1 MPARLAGMGRLV
13 ASAPFIIEL
22 VSLGIASSMTT
33 RSEARLGHVP
43 HFDVTTLDGRRVRY
57 EEIWQRRNLVLVIVP
72 PHERE
77 AAARYALELQA
88 HRDELEQAETTVVV
102 TADAVP
108 VQQGAEQGVVP
119 SGWFARMSINR
130 RVAGARNAR
139 RQRTSRLE

>member
-1 MPARLAGMGRLV
+1 
-13 ASAPFIIEL
+13 
-22 VSLGIASSMTT
+22 MTT

-57 EEIWQRRNLVLVIVP
+57 EEIWQRRNLVLVIAL

-108 VQQGAEQGVVP
+108 GLPAPIVLVADRWGEILHREPVSSGQGSPFPDVDELLAWVH
-119 SGWFARMSINR
+119 FARIR
-130 RVAGARNAR
+130 CP
-139 RQRTSRLE
+139 ECPP